1 MSDPYQI
8 LGVSPTATD
17 SEIKDAYRKL
27 AKKYHPDIHPDKAL
41 AEAKMKEINYAYDTI
56 KRIRASKTSYQS
68 NSNYHNSYA
77 NSSYSYNNNYR
88 VVEEYIMR
96 RDYYTAKAV
105 LNNMDNYDSLWYYYS
120 SIVNFN
126 LGDFETAR
134 SQIDMACS
142 LEPNNINYQRIRQQ
156 MYNTYQRTTRTYRTT
171 TFSPFRLFWWIIR
184 FFLIMSFIRFILG
197 FMFSCLGCLY

>member
-171 TFSPFRLFWWIIR
+171 TFSPFRLSG
-184 FFLIMSFIRFILG
+184 LNNNPKLN
-197 FMFSCLGCLY
+197 